1 MSTPSERISK
11 QRHNRQILA
20 YGLEITNR
28 EVDRDITVIIQWER
42 MVVWKEVVAMQKEL
56 FFWVLDGV

>member
-11 QRHNRQILA
+11 QRQNRQILA

-28 EVDRDITVIIQWER
+28 EVDRDITVIIQ
-42 MVVWKEVVAMQKEL
+42 
-56 FFWVLDGV
+56 